1 MPYSNNSYQQYN
13 QQNVFSTGNSNRGYI
28 SAPSP
33 SNLLVNQ
40 SQASNSSCDSQ
51 NKRNNLQHVKIGGI
65 KNTSYNELCF
75 PKTSNYGSMRK
86 KKKKQQSQTNNVGV
100 DCRLNYAV
108 PTSINTR
115 QIEEGIYAYD
125 QENSVFHSNLWWMR
139 ENILPKQCE
148 IKARKRKNLR
158 DDMFNNVFFMTRL

>member
-125 QENSVFHSNLWWMR
+125 QENDVFHSNLWWIR

-148 IKARKRKNLR
+148 IKARKRKKFKR
-158 DDMFNNVFFMTRL
+158 RYVQ

>member
-1 MPYSNNSYQQYN
+1 MVSHSNSSFQHHN
-13 QQNVFSTGNSNRGYI
+13 QQQVVSTGNSNRGYI

-40 SQASNSSCDSQ
+40 SQTSNSSCDSQ
-51 NKRNNLQHVKIGGI
+51 NNRKNQHHVKNGGI
-65 KNTSYNELCF
+65 RNTSYNELCF

-86 KKKKQQSQTNNVGV
+86 KKKSREEQSQTNNVGV

-115 QIEEGIYAYD
+115 QIEEGIYSYD
-125 QENSVFHSNLWWMR
+125 HQQNNVFHSNL
-139 ENILPKQCE
+139 
-148 IKARKRKNLR
+148 
-158 DDMFNNVFFMTRL
+158 

>member
-1 MPYSNNSYQQYN
+1 MISHSNSSFQQHN
-13 QQNVFSTGNSNRGYI
+13 QQQVFSAGNSNRGYI

-40 SQASNSSCDSQ
+40 SQTSNSSCDSQ
-51 NKRNNLQHVKIGGI
+51 NRKNLRVKSGI
-65 KNTSYNELCF
+65 RNTSYNELCF

-86 KKKKQQSQTNNVGV
+86 KKKKQHSQTNNVGV

-125 QENSVFHSNLWWMR
+125 GQNNVFHSNL
-139 ENILPKQCE
+139 
-148 IKARKRKNLR
+148 
-158 DDMFNNVFFMTRL
+158 